1 MSKKSKHARNQAK
14 YMQRKRDAGLEWL
27 TEWVPEPALHA
38 FKAIAKAARKSHA
51 APDPAQLAAAEVLAA
66 GGEAL
71 PDWARRSDIL
81 LSVWLLSQTAAGALE
96 QAHAEREA
104 AKGRKGE
111 TTATDPIERVADPGG
126 QSLDAVWE
134 EEWQQKILDAAV
146 ERVKSRVDAEQY
158 QIFDFY
164 VLRKMSP
171 GEVAAALGV
180 STGQVYLVKHR
191 IASMV
196 KKEVKLLETKMG

>member
-111 TTATDPIERVADPGG
+111 TTATDAETPAERTPADETP
-126 QSLDAVWE
+126 
-134 EEWQQKILDAAV
+134 
-146 ERVKSRVDAEQY
+146 
-158 QIFDFY
+158 
-164 VLRKMSP
+164 P
-171 GEVAAALGV
+171 VAAAEPMV
-180 STGQVYLVKHR
+180 DMEIKATSSPTPEP
-191 IASMV
+191 ASPAPV
-196 KKEVKLLETKMG
+196 RRARRKATPPPPSNDAG